1 MSSTFSNF
9 FAGQPGILRFVFSCC
24 HSHNVSQQTGHKKD
38 SRLDCHPYVSALP
51 IFPGRRQPSI
61 FGASE
66 LNCRVRNGYGWTL
79 TAISTDYSIP
89 QNLASMDK
97 PTRCLSMETKK
108 QRRERAFTLAWKRA
122 IRSLLLSGDP
132 YESRTRVCGVRGRRL
147 NHLTNGPSSS
157 QASYPL
163 LPSADE
169 SSVITLLLL
178 FQSNPLRWALI
189 GVLRTLLGSHLG
201 ASPTQVGV
209 VHLQGLEPWTP

>member
-1 MSSTFSNF
+1 MALNC
-9 FAGQPGILRFVFSCC
+9 Q
-24 HSHNVSQQTGHKKD
+24 SHEKGKEDDPKIV
-38 SRLDCHPYVSALP
+38 LFMSALP

-66 LNCRVRNGYGWTL
+66 LNCRVRNGNGWTL

-122 IRSLLLSGDP
+122 IHSLLLSGDP

-147 NHLTNGPSSS
+147 NHLTNGPCRRSKLRIFRFHLT
-157 QASYPL
+157 AKT
-163 LPSADE
+163 PSLA
-169 SSVITLLLL
+169 
-178 FQSNPLRWALI
+178 
-189 GVLRTLLGSHLG
+189 
-201 ASPTQVGV
+201 ASP
-209 VHLQGLEPWTP
+209 LPIKPACAGL